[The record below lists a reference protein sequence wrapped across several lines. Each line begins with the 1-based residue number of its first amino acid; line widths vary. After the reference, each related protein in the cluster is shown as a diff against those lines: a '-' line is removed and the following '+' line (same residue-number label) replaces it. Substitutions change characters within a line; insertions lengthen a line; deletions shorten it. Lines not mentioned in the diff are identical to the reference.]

1 MYESRVLF
9 NNWEKAPPKHMKV
22 TPLNGSQINVNSYL
36 LLLEQDETLYLYV
49 IALQTARP
57 RSATLHSDW
66 DLATTLSKFC
76 RHSLPQRPCFLT
88 I

>member
-1 MYESRVLF
+1 MYESRILF
-9 NNWEKAPPKHMKV
+9 NNWEKAPPEHMKV

-57 RSATLHSDW
+57 RSATFHSD
-66 DLATTLSKFC
+66 
-76 RHSLPQRPCFLT
+76 
-88 I
+88 